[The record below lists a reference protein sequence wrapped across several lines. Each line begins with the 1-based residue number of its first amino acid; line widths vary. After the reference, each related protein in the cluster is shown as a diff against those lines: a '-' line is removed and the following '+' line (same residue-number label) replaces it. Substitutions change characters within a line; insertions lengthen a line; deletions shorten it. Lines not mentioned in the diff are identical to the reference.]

1 MISKETYRNLVLAG
15 CNLVKDII
23 QVEELIEECTE
34 HEIDMPAK
42 VFDYMTT
49 SPHTVEAFHSLVWVA
64 GEMDFGVEHP
74 HDFLRCMY
82 ADIVSVFA
90 FDDPLAERLFELGY
104 EVCTTNTV
112 PEELVEL
119 YNKVSPD
126 IIYWVR
132 RNL

>member
-1 MISKETYRNLVLAG
+1 MISKVTYRDLVLAG
-15 CNLVKDII
+15 SSIVKDII
-23 QVEELIEECTE
+23 ECNELVEECTE
-34 HEIDMPAK
+34 QEIGMPPR

-49 SPHTVEAFHSLVWVA
+49 SPHTCEAFKSLVWVA

-112 PEELVEL
+112 PEELVEI
-119 YNKVSPD
+119 YNQVSPD
-126 IIYWVR
+126 VIYWVR